1 MYHSLH
7 LGKIAGISLEINA
20 SWLIILVLLTVSL
33 ALGWFPAAVPGLPQ
47 GAYWGLGLIAAVLLF
62 VSVLAHE
69 LAHSLVANARGL
81 PVKSITLFIFGGVSN
96 LEKEPRT
103 PGSEFQITIVGPL
116 TSLVIAVICWFIH
129 NALLGVSLPAAAVF
143 GYLAITNA
151 LLTVFNLIPGFPL
164 DGGRLL
170 RSILWKAT
178 GNLRTATRWAT
189 RVGQVIAWLFILAGI
204 WLFFTGNFLD
214 GLWLGFIGW
223 FLLSSAQAA
232 SGQAQLEAL
241 FGRTTVGELM
251 NPTPVTVLPGLTIE
265 QLVERCFLPYA
276 LRAAPVVQDGQL
288 TGLVSLTDIRRIPR
302 EQWGQMPVGQVM
314 VPRERLHVVAP
325 RQPLSDAAELMGRY
339 SIHQV
344 PVVQDGNLLGM
355 ISRDAII
362 RFLEIR
368 RGLGLQEAE
377 QQIDLRLPRAS

>member
-232 SGQAQLEAL
+232 SVQAQLEGSAWSHHRAIS
-241 FGRTTVGELM
+241 RTL
-251 NPTPVTVLPGLTIE
+251 LP
-265 QLVERCFLPYA
+265 A
-276 LRAAPVVQDGQL
+276 LRAASGARCAGWAIDWPGEPDRYSPDTPRAVGADASWAGDGP
-288 TGLVSLTDIRRIPR
+288 TRAAACRRASP
-302 EQWGQMPVGQVM
+302 
-314 VPRERLHVVAP
+314 
-325 RQPLSDAAELMGRY
+325 AAERCC
-339 SIHQV
+339 
-344 PVVQDGNLLGM
+344 
-355 ISRDAII
+355 
-362 RFLEIR
+362 
-368 RGLGLQEAE
+368 
-377 QQIDLRLPRAS
+377 